1 MLDFLVILYF
11 IIGGIVSY
19 TYWNLFYEEDYRN
32 TKNPESAMISIILIF
47 SIFCWPYC
55 LYKILA
61 RI

>member
-1 MLDFLVILYF
+1 MFDFLLTIYF

-32 TKNPESAMISIILIF
+32 RKNPENAMIFIILIF
-47 SIFCWPYC
+47 SIVCWPYC
-55 LYKILA
+55 LYKNLT

>member
-1 MLDFLVILYF
+1 MFDFLLTIYF

-32 TKNPESAMISIILIF
+32 TKNPENAMIFIILIF

-55 LYKILA
+55 LCKILT